1 MSGRTKL
8 PCTLGCYDRVVID
21 TPGAFDEILLSAADI
36 ATEAIVLSTAQ
47 EIALRSA
54 AVTAAE
60 LERLGVAKRS
70 LLVNCFEGHRLGTV
84 QTAQLIR
91 YIDETALQLLG
102 IIPFDKKLWKLQ
114 NCGLLIT
121 DPAYRKTRF
130 SRAMREIVRRVEGEA
145 VPLSIGHRY

>member
-1 MSGRTKL
+1 M
-8 PCTLGCYDRVVID
+8 
-21 TPGAFDEILLSAADI
+21 
-36 ATEAIVLSTAQ
+36 LSTAQ

-70 LLVNCFEGHRLGTV
+70 LLVNCFEGHRLGTA
-84 QTAQLIR
+84 QTTQLIR

-102 IIPFDKKLWKLQ
+102 IIPFDKKLWRLQ
-114 NCGLLIT
+114 NRGLLIT

-130 SRAMREIVRRVEGEA
+130 SRAMEEILRRAEGEA
-145 VPLSIGHRY
+145 VPLGIGHRY